1 MNKSPDRALLWAER
15 RQQARVGK
23 HVPPK
28 REKWAIAAML
38 AKGNLTIGQWRA
50 ALRLRKLI
58 EQASRP
64 AQTKFEYA
72 PRTTT
77 DPAESAYTAI
87 LARLAAG
94 DALAAAQGSMEWANR
109 QRVVRAA
116 FDGEPT
122 LSALTRL
129 YCESSKNVERVRR
142 ILRAACE
149 ALEAHWAAVDS
160 GNFRQD
166 LGA

>member
-1 MNKSPDRALLWAER
+1 MSRNPDRAILWAER
-15 RQQARVGK
+15 RQQSRVGK
-23 HVPPK
+23 HTPPK

-38 AKGNLTIGQWRA
+38 AKEDLTVGQWRA

-58 EQASRP
+58 DQASRP
-64 AQTKFEYA
+64 AETRFEFA

-94 DALAAAQGSMEWANR
+94 DALLAAQGSMEWANR

-122 LSALTRL
+122 LSALTRI

-149 ALEAHWAAVDS
+149 ALEAHWAAVDR
-160 GNFRQD
+160 GDFRSEIS
-166 LGA
+166 A